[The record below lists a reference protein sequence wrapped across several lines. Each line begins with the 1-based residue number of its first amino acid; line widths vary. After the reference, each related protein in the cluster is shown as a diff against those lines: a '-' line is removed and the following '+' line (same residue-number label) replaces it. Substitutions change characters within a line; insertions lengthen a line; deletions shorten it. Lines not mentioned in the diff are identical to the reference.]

1 MDSVHDIITRNVQ
14 RQRGFFWMDGKRGIL
29 IISFLDCFQVAS
41 RKKMQLGQEQQFL
54 TALGGVLS
62 TDRIFSGIE
71 WRLGAL
77 FDGAISLV
85 KV

>member
-1 MDSVHDIITRNVQ
+1 L
-14 RQRGFFWMDGKRGIL
+14 DGWKEGDFDYKFPGLFPGCIKEKNIVGR
-29 IISFLDCFQVAS
+29 
-41 RKKMQLGQEQQFL
+41 QLGQEQQFL